1 MMRFKEFQ
9 SLKEGKY
16 PVWLKFV
23 TGGIV
28 MKMRNLSNQIQNEND
43 PVKQNKLISQQ
54 NTLLSYITGLGI
66 GVSSNSPQI
75 MTRFKKGL
83 TVPKGKGRT

>member
-1 MMRFKEFQ
+1 MMRFKEFR

-16 PVWLKFV
+16 PMWLKFV

-28 MKMRNLSNQIQNEND
+28 IRMRNLSNQIQNEND
-43 PVKQNKLISQQ
+43 PVKQNKLISKQ

-66 GVSSNSPQI
+66 GVSSRNPQL
-75 MTRFKKGL
+75 MTRMKKSL
-83 TVPKGKGRT
+83 SIPKK

>member
-1 MMRFKEFQ
+1 MVRFKEFQ

-28 MKMRNLSNQIQNEND
+28 IRMRDLSNQIQNEND
-43 PVKQNKLISQQ
+43 PVRQNKLISQQ

-66 GVSSNSPQI
+66 GVSSRNPQL
-75 MTRFKKGL
+75 MTRMKKSL
-83 TVPKGKGRT
+83 SIPKK

>member
-1 MMRFKEFQ
+1 MMRFKEFR

-16 PVWLKFV
+16 PMWLKFV

-28 MKMRNLSNQIQNEND
+28 VRMRNLSNQIHNEND

-66 GVSSNSPQI
+66 GVSSRNPQL
-75 MTRFKKGL
+75 MTRMKKSL
-83 TVPKGKGRT
+83 SVPKK

>member
-1 MMRFKEFQ
+1 MMRFKEFR

-16 PVWLKFV
+16 PMWLKFV

-28 MKMRNLSNQIQNEND
+28 VRMRNLSNQIQNEND

-66 GVSSNSPQI
+66 GVSSRNPQL
-75 MTRFKKGL
+75 MTRMKKSL
-83 TVPKGKGRT
+83 SVPKK

>member
-1 MMRFKEFQ
+1 MMRFKEFR

-16 PVWLKFV
+16 PMWLKFV

-28 MKMRNLSNQIQNEND
+28 IRMRNLSNQIQNEND

-66 GVSSNSPQI
+66 GVSSRNPQL
-75 MTRFKKGL
+75 MTRMKKSL
-83 TVPKGKGRT
+83 SIPKK